1 MSAQNQDNVVQVRY
15 TDPAAINSLIVELGS
30 KDGSVRIKARQSLV
44 GIGDPAVAPLVKALS
59 DPNELVRSEAAK
71 ALDEINV
78 AWGSH
83 ADSATVSALLT
94 DLGSKDGLVRVR
106 ARNSLVAIG
115 EQAVGPLVKALAH
128 RNQWVRWEAAKA
140 LGQISDATAAE
151 ALVRALEDE
160 VFDVRWLAAEG
171 LITLGR
177 GALLP
182 LLHALV
188 ERSDSEWL
196 REGAH
201 HVFHDLVKGRLDLK
215 DLLQPVLA
223 TLEDVE
229 PSLEVP
235 FAAETALNKLTRGE
249 D

>member
-1 MSAQNQDNVVQVRY
+1 MSASNPDNAIPSRDTVQ
-15 TDPAAINSLIVELGS
+15 AAINSLIVDLGS
-30 KDGSVRIKARQSLV
+30 KDSSVRTKARQSLV
-44 GIGDPAVAPLVKALS
+44 VIGDPAVAPLVKALS
-59 DPNELVRSEAAK
+59 ELVRWEAAK
-71 ALDEINV
+71 TLDEINV

-140 LGQISDATAAE
+140 LGQIGDPTAAE

-182 LLHALV
+182 LLHALA

-201 HVFHDLVKGRLDLK
+201 HVFHDLVKGSPDLK
-215 DLLQPVLA
+215 DILQPVLA

-235 FAAETALNKLTRGE
+235 FAAEAALNKLIRE
-249 D
+249 KD

>member
-1 MSAQNQDNVVQVRY
+1 MSAPNQDNVIPSG
-15 TDPAAINSLIVELGS
+15 DADMAAISSFIADLGS

-44 GIGDPAVAPLVKALS
+44 SIGDPAVAPLVKALS
-59 DPNELVRSEAAK
+59 DPNESVRWEAAK

-83 ADSATVSALLT
+83 ADSATVTALLI
-94 DLGSKDGLVRVR
+94 DLGSKDGPVRVR

-140 LGQISDATAAE
+140 LGQISDPTAAE
-151 ALVRALEDE
+151 ALVKALEDE

-171 LITLGR
+171 LITVGR
-177 GALLP
+177 GSLLP
-182 LLHALV
+182 LLHALA

-201 HVFHDLVKGRLDLK
+201 HVFHDLVKGRPDLK
-215 DLLQPVLA
+215 DVLQPVLA

>member
-1 MSAQNQDNVVQVRY
+1 MSAPNQDNVVPTRD
-15 TDPAAINSLIVELGS
+15 TDPATINSLIVDLGS
-30 KDGSVRIKARQSLV
+30 KDGPVRIKARQSLV
-44 GIGDPAVAPLVKALS
+44 GIGDPAVAPLVNALS
-59 DPNELVRSEAAK
+59 DPNELVRWEAAK

-83 ADSATVSALLT
+83 ADSATMSALVT

-106 ARNSLVAIG
+106 ARLSLVAIG

-128 RNQWVRWEAAKA
+128 RNKWVRWEAAKA
-140 LGQISDATAAE
+140 LGQIGDLTAAE

-201 HVFHDLVKGRLDLK
+201 HVFHDLVKGRPELWDV
-215 DLLQPVLA
+215 LQPVLA
-223 TLEDVE
+223 ALEDVE
-229 PSLEVP
+229 PSLEAP
-235 FAAETALNKLTRGE
+235 IAAEDALNKLTGE
-249 D
+249 KG

>member
-1 MSAQNQDNVVQVRY
+1 MSAPNPDNVVPSRD
-15 TDPAAINSLIVELGS
+15 TDPATINSLIVDLGS

-44 GIGDPAVAPLVKALS
+44 GIGDAAVAPLVKALS
-59 DPNELVRSEAAK
+59 DPNELVRWEASK

-83 ADSATVSALLT
+83 ADLATVSALLT

-115 EQAVGPLVKALAH
+115 EQAIGPLVKALAH

-140 LGQISDATAAE
+140 LGQISNPTAAE
-151 ALVRALEDE
+151 ALVKALEDE

-171 LITLGR
+171 LTTLGR

-201 HVFHDLVKGRLDLK
+201 HVFYDLVKGRPDLK
-215 DLLQPVLA
+215 DILQPILA
-223 TLEDVE
+223 TLENVE

-249 D
+249 G

>member
-1 MSAQNQDNVVQVRY
+1 MSAPNQDNVAQGRY
-15 TDPAAINSLIVELGS
+15 TDPAAINSLIVDLGS
-30 KDGSVRIKARQSLV
+30 KDGSVRIKSRQSLV

-59 DPNELVRSEAAK
+59 DPNELVRCEAAK

-83 ADSATVSALLT
+83 ADSSTVSALLT

-140 LGQISDATAAE
+140 LGQISNPTAAE

-182 LLHALV
+182 LLRALV

-201 HVFHDLVKGRLDLK
+201 HVFHDLVKGSPDLK
-215 DLLQPVLA
+215 DVLQPVLA

-235 FAAETALNKLTRGE
+235 FAAKTALNNLTRGE

>member
-201 HVFHDLVKGRLDLK
+201 HVFHDLVKGRPDLK

>member
-1 MSAQNQDNVVQVRY
+1 MSAPNQDNVVPSRDS
-15 TDPAAINSLIVELGS
+15 DPATINSLIVDLGS
-30 KDGSVRIKARQSLV
+30 KNGSVRIKARQSLV
-44 GIGDPAVAPLVKALS
+44 GIGDPAVAPLVKALT
-59 DPNELVRSEAAK
+59 DPNELVRWEAAK

-201 HVFHDLVKGRLDLK
+201 HVFHDLVKGRPDLK

>member
-1 MSAQNQDNVVQVRY
+1 
-15 TDPAAINSLIVELGS
+15 
-30 KDGSVRIKARQSLV
+30 
-44 GIGDPAVAPLVKALS
+44 
-59 DPNELVRSEAAK
+59 
-71 ALDEINV
+71 
-78 AWGSH
+78 
-83 ADSATVSALLT
+83 
-94 DLGSKDGLVRVR
+94 
-106 ARNSLVAIG
+106 
-115 EQAVGPLVKALAH
+115 
-128 RNQWVRWEAAKA
+128 VRWEAAKA
-140 LGQISDATAAE
+140 LGQISDPTAAE

-160 VFDVRWLAAEG
+160 MFDVRWLAAEG

-201 HVFHDLVKGRLDLK
+201 HVFHDLVKGKPDLK
-215 DLLQPVLA
+215 DILQPVLA
-223 TLEDVE
+223 TLDDVE

-249 D
+249 G